1 MKQNLRLF
9 MLTLLCAVFSIPL
22 EAQTTYTKVTSTDDI
37 TDGDYLIV
45 YEGNATHE
53 AVAFDGSLSTL
64 DVASNG
70 IAVDIE
76 DGTIEF
82 ETAPNF
88 YFTID
93 TTNGTIKS
101 ASGLYIGVTANS
113 NGLKQSEKSSDYKN
127 SFSIEAGVAVIK
139 SEAGPTLRYNYA
151 SDQLR
156 FRFYKTGQQDI
167 QLYKKDTPANKVADP
182 TFSPVD
188 GTTFTESL
196 KVSIS
201 CTTTGATIYYTTNG
215 DTPTTNSTAYS
226 APFNITKTT
235 TVKAIAVANGMTN
248 SSVVAATYTK
258 EEVLTLLTIAEAR
271 TQATGEVATK
281 GVITSLN
288 GNNAYIQ
295 DATAAI
301 YIYGSCGSFSIG
313 DEIIVK
319 GTLSNYKGLLEIT
332 PTSCTRESSNNTVT
346 PEVMTIA
353 QVNASTNQGWL
364 IKIEDATVQSISGQ
378 DVTIAQGTNTVLVRF
393 NKTSDITFA
402 VNDIIK
408 LTGNIGC
415 FNTVQIANPTIIE
428 VQENEE
434 GLITVSNTSVNVTA
448 DGGDGIIEVTY
459 TNIGTPQLNYFDAN
473 GEPAEYDWIV
483 ADIDNDDW
491 NIEYVVEEN
500 TGEERT
506 AYIQIF
512 GYGPNDTEVYS
523 EMITITQAA
532 YVAPAESKTYQK
544 VTSTKDI
551 TDGNYLIVYEG
562 NDTHAAVAFN
572 GSLGALDVSS
582 NIVPV
587 EIDDDVIEDNNDAYF
602 TIDVT
607 NGSIKSASG
616 IYIGVESNAN
626 GLKTS
631 TTSDYTNTFEIDGSG
646 YAVIAS
652 DQGPTMRYNYAS
664 DQQRFRFYKTG
675 QQPIALYKEVDE
687 IVKEPSIEVNPIGIN
702 VDAEGGSGTIT
713 VTYKNFEE
721 TEIEADIAF
730 YAADGETSS
739 TYDWVTASINSN
751 NNLAYTVAANSG
763 EARTAYLKVY
773 AMDGNGDN
781 FYSDLITINQAAFV
795 VDYATIPFEFNGGRA
810 DIENTDG
817 LTQSGLDSDYST
829 DNTKLK
835 FNTTGDWLLLKL
847 EEHSETALS
856 LSFDIKG
863 NPASGNTLTTGTFSV
878 QVSADNETY
887 TDLTTYNELSDTQT
901 EIFDLAEDVR
911 YIKWIYT
918 TKSSGNVGLGNIV
931 VIAPEEIVVT
941 FNKRAEG
948 YSTLYYGT
956 KNLIIP
962 NGVKAST
969 YKVGDDGKYVET
981 EYESIIPKGS
991 AVVIELED
999 KSLIANGNK
1008 DVTFTTTAATE
1019 TAHTD
1024 NMLYGFDEDDQWTV
1038 GPDETKEY
1046 LFYSLSLN
1054 AARDEGSIGFY
1065 WNNKDGN
1072 DNGGQF
1078 KIPAHRAYLA
1088 VEKETANGVS
1098 AFAFDGIGTGING
1111 IFANGLP
1118 TDGVFTLTGVR
1129 VNSDSLQKGIYIV
1142 NGKKVVIK

>member
-1 MKQNLRLF
+1 

-45 YEGNATHE
+45 YEGDATHD
-53 AVAFDGSLSTL
+53 AVAFNGSLSTL
-64 DVASNG
+64 DAVNNG

-127 SFSIEAGVAVIK
+127 SFSIENGVAVIK

-156 FRFYKTGQQDI
+156 FRFYKSGQQDI
-167 QLYKKDTPANKVADP
+167 QLYKKDTPTNKVADP

-226 APFNITKTT
+226 APFNITETT
-235 TVKAIAVANGMTN
+235 TVKAIAMKNGMSN
-248 SSVVAATYTK
+248 SNVVSATYTK
-258 EEVLTLLTIAEAR
+258 KEALTVLTIAEAR
-271 TQATGEVATK
+271 AQATGEVATK

-313 DEIIVK
+313 DEITVQ
-319 GTLSNYKGLLEIT
+319 GTLSTYKGLLEIT

-364 IKIEDATVQSISGQ
+364 VKIEEATVSTISGQ
-378 DVTIAQGTNTVLVRF
+378 DVTIAQGDNSVLVRF
-393 NKTSDITFA
+393 NNTNDITFA
-402 VNDIIK
+402 TNDIIT

-582 NIVPV
+582 NTVSV
-587 EIDDDVIEDNNDAYF
+587 VIDDDVIEDNNDAYF

-616 IYIGVESNAN
+616 IYIGVTSNAN

-631 TTSDYTNTFEIDGSG
+631 TSSDFTNTFEIDENG

-652 DQGPTMRYNYAS
+652 DQGPTIRYNYAS
-664 DQQRFRFYKTG
+664 DQQRFRYYKTG

-687 IVKEPSIEVNPIGIN
+687 VIKEPSVLVSATEVN
-702 VDAEGGSGTIT
+702 VEAEGGDGTIT
-713 VTYKNFEE
+713 VTYKNFED

-730 YAADGETSS
+730 YAADGEASS

-763 EARTAYLKVY
+763 EARTAYLRVY

-781 FYSDLITINQAAFV
+781 VYSDLITINQEAYV
-795 VDYATIPFEFNGGRA
+795 VDFATIPFEFNGGKE
-810 DIENTDG
+810 DIEETDG
-817 LTQSGLDSDYST
+817 LTESGLGSNYSAST
-829 DNTKLK
+829 APTTRLK
-835 FNTTGDWLLLKL
+835 FDGSGDELILKL
-847 EEHSETALS
+847 EEHPETALS

-863 NPASGNTLTTGTFSV
+863 NNFSGGTFTV
-878 QVSADNETY
+878 QISADGETY
-887 TDLTTYNELSDTQT
+887 TDLSSYTKLGDTQT
-901 EIFDLAEDVR
+901 EIFDLDEDIR

-918 TKSSGNVGLGNIV
+918 TKVNGNVGLGNIV
-931 VIAPEEIVVT
+931 VIAPEDIVVS

-948 YSTLYYGT
+948 YSTLYYGD
-956 KNLIIP
+956 KNLVIP
-962 NGVKAST
+962 DGVKAYT
-969 YKVGDDGKYVET
+969 YKVDEDGKAVET
-981 EYESIIPKGS
+981 EYNTNIPKGS
-991 AVVIELED
+991 AVIVELED
-999 KSLIANGNK
+999 KSLIADGNYT
-1008 DVTFTTTAATE
+1008 VTFTTTAGSSDKTR
-1019 TAHTD
+1019 TD
-1024 NMLYGFDEDDQWTV
+1024 NMLYGFDEDGHMTV

-1054 AARDEGSIGFY
+1054 KNKEEGSIGFY
-1065 WNNKDGN
+1065 WNQPDGVA
-1072 DNGGQF
+1072 F
-1078 KIPAHRAYLA
+1078 EMPAHRAYLA
-1088 VEKETANGVS
+1088 VEKTDANQGVS
-1098 AFAFDGIGTGING
+1098 AFTFDGIGTDING
-1111 IFANGLP
+1111 ISTNVLP
-1118 TDGVFTLTGVR
+1118 ADGVYTLSGVR

>member
-45 YEGNATHE
+45 YEGNATHD
-53 AVAFDGSLSTL
+53 AVAFNGSLSTL
-64 DVASNG
+64 DAVNNG

-156 FRFYKTGQQDI
+156 FRFYRTGQQDI
-167 QLYKKDTPANKVADP
+167 QLYKKDTPTNKVADP

-196 KVSIS
+196 KVSIN

-226 APFNITKTT
+226 APFNITETT

-582 NIVPV
+582 NTVSV
-587 EIDDDVIEDNNDAYF
+587 VIDDDVIEDNNDAYF

-781 FYSDLITINQAAFV
+781 VYSDLITINQEAYV
-795 VDYATIPFEFNGGRA
+795 VDFATIPFEFNGGKE
-810 DIENTDG
+810 DIEETDG
-817 LTQSGLDSDYST
+817 LTESGLGSNYSAST
-829 DNTKLK
+829 APTTRLK
-835 FNTTGDWLLLKL
+835 FDGTGDWMILKL
-847 EEHSETALS
+847 DEHPSIGPELA
-856 LSFDIKG
+856 FDIKG
-863 NPASGNTLTTGTFSV
+863 NSFSDGTFTV
-878 QVSADNETY
+878 QISADGETY
-887 TDLTTYNELSDTQT
+887 EDLATYTELGAVQT
-901 EIFDLAEDVR
+901 EVFNLAENIR

-918 TKSSGNVGLGNIV
+918 EKVNGNVGLGNIA
-931 VIAPEEIVVT
+931 VIIPEEIVVT
-941 FNKRAEG
+941 FNNRAEG
-948 YSTLYYGT
+948 YSTLFYGT
-956 KNLIIP
+956 KNLTIP
-962 NGVKAST
+962 DGVKAYT
-969 YKVGDDGKYVET
+969 YKVGADGKSVET
-981 EYESIIPKGS
+981 PYKTYIPKGS
-991 AVVIELED
+991 AVVVELED
-999 KSLIANGNK
+999 KSQVADAPF
-1008 DVTFTTTAATE
+1008 DVTFATTAASE
-1019 TAHTD
+1019 PAHTD
-1024 NMLYGFDEDDQWTV
+1024 NMLLGFDEEGSTTV
-1038 GPDETKEY
+1038 GPDDTKEY

-1054 AARDEGSIGFY
+1054 KNKDKGSIGFY
-1065 WNNKDGN
+1065 WNQPDGAA
-1072 DNGGQF
+1072 F
-1078 KIPAHRAYLA
+1078 EMPAHRAYLA
-1088 VEKETANGVS
+1088 VEKDVANGAS
-1098 AFAFDGIGTGING
+1098 AFAFDGTGTGING

-1118 TDGVFTLTGVR
+1118 ADGVYTLSGVR